1 MNFPFH
7 KQLDAMD
14 CGPTCLKMVAEHYGR
29 KYSLQ
34 NLRSKSFITREG
46 VSLLGISDAAE
57 AIGFRSMGVKASLK
71 KMNDEE
77 PTPFIAHWGQNH
89 FVVVFKII
97 KTKRNWGVTQ
107 SSNPIESNYK
117 VYVADPAHGL
127 ITYTSEEFE
136 KQWATTIQDGDKV
149 GVALLLEPTP
159 EFYEMDGEQH
169 KRTSFS
175 FLLKYLKPHK
185 KFLIQLALGMLIGSL
200 LQLIFPFLTQSVVDI
215 GINTQNLNFVY
226 LVLIAQLVLFV
237 ARMATDFIRGWI
249 LLHISTRINISL
261 ISDFLIKLM
270 KLPVGFF
277 DTKMIGDLMQRI
289 GDHQRIEQFLTS
301 ETLNILF
308 SLFNLFIFSGVLAY
322 YSLNIFAVFIIG
334 TALYIAWILL
344 FMKKRRE
351 LDFKR
356 FQQASDNQSNLY
368 QLITGMQEIKL
379 NNCEKQKRWEW
390 ERIQAKLFKVSI
402 KGLALSQYQQ
412 AGSVFFNEGKNI
424 LITIMAASFV
434 IKGDMTLG
442 MMMAIQYITGQ
453 LNSPIAQMITFIQS
467 TQDAKISMERLGEIH
482 ERDDEEKANEPK
494 ITELPEQKEIQIEN
508 LTFQYEGPHSP
519 KVLDSINLKIQQ
531 NKVTAIVGASG
542 SGKTTLIKL
551 MLGFYPPVKGQI
563 KIGNSTLN
571 NYSQRMWRKK
581 CGVVMQD
588 GFIFSDTIAHN
599 IAVSD
604 EIVNRDK
611 LLSAVKV
618 ANIQDFIESLPLSY
632 NTKIGQEGSGT
643 SQGQKQRMLIA
654 RAVYKN
660 PDYIFLDEATNAL
673 DANNEK
679 VIMENLDEF
688 FKGRTVVVVAHRL
701 STVKNA
707 DQIIVLDKGK
717 IVETGN
723 HKELTAKRGTYYQ
736 LVKNQLELG
745 N

>member
-1 MNFPFH
+1 
-7 KQLDAMD
+7 MD
-14 CGPTCLKMVAEHYGR
+14 CGPTCLKMVAEHYGKR
-29 KYSLQ
+29 YSLQ
-34 NLRSKSFITREG
+34 NLRGKSFITREG

-57 AIGFRSMGVKASLK
+57 AIGFRTMGVKASLE
-71 KMNDEE
+71 KMAEE
-77 PTPFIAHWGQNH
+77 QPVPFIAHWRQNH
-89 FVVVFKII
+89 FVVVYKI
-97 KTKRNWGVTQ
+97 TKNQVFV
-107 SSNPIESNYK
+107 S
-117 VYVADPAHGL
+117 DPAHGYVK
-127 ITYTSEEFE
+127 YTWQEFK
-136 KQWATTIQDGDKV
+136 KQWATTKQEGEDV

-159 EFYEMDGEQH
+159 AFYESKGDEH

-175 FLLKYLKPHK
+175 FLLQYLRPHK
-185 KFLIQLALGMLIGSL
+185 KFLVQLALGMLLGSL
-200 LQLIFPFLTQSVVDI
+200 LQLIFPFLTQSVVDV

-226 LVLIAQLVLFV
+226 LVLIAQLVLFI

-289 GDHQRIEQFLTS
+289 GDHRRIENFLTS

-308 SLFNLFIFSGVLAY
+308 SFVNLIIFGAVLAFYSWQIFFIFLVG
-322 YSLNIFAVFIIG
+322 SL
-334 TALYIAWILL
+334 LYIAWILL

-351 LDFKR
+351 LDYKR
-356 FQQASDNQSNLY
+356 FQQAADNQSNLF

-390 ERIQAKLFKVSI
+390 ERIQARLFKVSV

-424 LITIMAASFV
+424 LITIVAATSV
-434 IKGDMTLG
+434 IQGNMTLG
-442 MMMAIQYITGQ
+442 MMMAVQYITGQ
-453 LNSPIAQMITFIQS
+453 LNSPISQMISFMQS
-467 TQDAKISMERLGEIH
+467 MQDAKISLERLGEIH
-482 ERDDEEKANEPK
+482 EKDDEEDVDHPK
-494 ITELPEQKEIQIEN
+494 LAELPEQKDLFIEN
-508 LTFQYEGPHSP
+508 LMFQYEGPHSP
-519 KVLDSINLKIQQ
+519 KVLEAINLHIPA

-542 SGKTTLIKL
+542 SGKTTLLKL
-551 MLGFYPPVKGQI
+551 MLGFYAPIQG
-563 KIGNSTLN
+563 KILVGKTGLENF
-571 NYSQRMWRKK
+571 SQRMWREK

-588 GFIFSDTIAHN
+588 GFIFSDSIANN

-604 EIVNRDK
+604 ESVDRKK
-611 LLSAVKV
+611 LLDAVKV
-618 ANIQDFIESLPLSY
+618 ANIQQFVEELPLSY
-632 NTKIGQEGSGT
+632 NTKIGQEGSGI

-660 PDYIFLDEATNAL
+660 PEYIFLDEATNAL

-679 VIMENLDEF
+679 VIMENLQDF

-707 DQIIVLDKGK
+707 DQIVVLDKGK
-717 IVETGN
+717 IAEVGN
-723 HKELTAKRGTYYQ
+723 HKELAALKGKYYE

>member
-1 MNFPFH
+1 MN
-7 KQLDAMD
+7 
-14 CGPTCLKMVAEHYGR
+14 
-29 KYSLQ
+29 YSAD
-34 NLRSKSFITREG
+34 K
-46 VSLLGISDAAE
+46 LGISDAAE
-57 AIGFRSMGVKASLK
+57 AIGFRTMGVKASLNK
-71 KMNDEE
+71 LAEE
-77 PTPFIAHWGQNH
+77 HPVPFIAHWKQNH
-89 FVVVFKII
+89 FVVVYKI
-97 KTKRNWGVTQ
+97 KKMRGNRSATQ
-107 SSNPIESNYK
+107 SRAPIGANSK
-117 VYVADPAHGL
+117 VYVSDPAHGH
-127 ITYTSEEFE
+127 ITYTGEEFN
-136 KQWATTIQDGDKV
+136 KQWATTKQEGEDL

-159 EFYEMDGEQH
+159 SFYESKGDEH

-175 FLLKYLKPHK
+175 FLLQYLRPHK
-185 KFLIQLALGMLIGSL
+185 KFLVQLALGMLLGSL
-200 LQLIFPFLTQSVVDI
+200 LQLIFPFLTQSVVDV

-226 LVLIAQLVLFV
+226 LVLAAMGVLFI
-237 ARMATDFIRGWI
+237 ARMVTDFIRGWI

-289 GDHQRIEQFLTS
+289 GDHRRIENFLTS

-308 SLFNLFIFSGVLAY
+308 SFFNLIIFGAVLAFYSWKIFFIFLVG
-322 YSLNIFAVFIIG
+322 SL
-334 TALYIAWILL
+334 LYMVWILL

-390 ERIQAKLFKVSI
+390 ERIQAKLFKVSV

-424 LITIMAASFV
+424 LITIVAATSV

-442 MMMAIQYITGQ
+442 MMMAVQYITGQ
-453 LNSPIAQMITFIQS
+453 LNSPIAQMITFMQS
-467 TQDAKISMERLGEIH
+467 MQDAKISLERLGEIH
-482 ERDDEEKANEPK
+482 EKKDEEDVDQPK
-494 ITELPEQKEIQIEN
+494 ITELPENKDIYLNN
-508 LTFQYEGPHSP
+508 LVFQYEGPHSP
-519 KVLDSINLKIQQ
+519 KVLEDIDLHIPQ
-531 NKVTAIVGASG
+531 NKITAIVGASG
-542 SGKTTLIKL
+542 SGKTTLLKL
-551 MLGFYPPVKGQI
+551 MLGFYPPVQGKVMVG
-563 KIGNSTLN
+563 KTGLE
-571 NYSQRMWRKK
+571 NYSQRMWRDK

-588 GFIFSDTIAHN
+588 GFIFSDTIANN

-604 EIVNRDK
+604 ETVDRKK
-611 LLSAVKV
+611 LLDAVKV
-618 ANIQDFIESLPLSY
+618 ANIQEFVEGLPLSY
-632 NTKIGQEGSGT
+632 NTKIGQEGSGI

-660 PDYIFLDEATNAL
+660 PEFIFLDEATNAL

-679 VIMENLDEF
+679 VIMENLNQF

-707 DQIIVLDKGK
+707 DQIVVLEHGK
-717 IVETGN
+717 IVEVGN
-723 HKELTAKRGTYYQ
+723 HNELAAKKGKYFE

>member
-1 MNFPFH
+1 MSNFPIH

-34 NLRSKSFITREG
+34 NLRSQSFITREG

-57 AIGFRSMGVKASLK
+57 AIGFRTMGVKTSLQ
-71 KMNDEE
+71 KMKDED
-77 PTPFIAHWGQNH
+77 PTPFIAHWKQDH
-89 FVVVFKII
+89 FVVVYKIS
-97 KTKRNWGVTQ
+97 KTN
-107 SSNPIESNYK
+107 
-117 VYVADPAHGL
+117 VYVADPGHGL
-127 ITYTSEEFE
+127 VNYTCQEFE
-136 KQWATTIQDGDKV
+136 KQWATTTQESENV

-159 EFYEMDGEQH
+159 TFYEMDGEQH

-185 KFLIQLALGMLIGSL
+185 KFLVQLALGMLLGSL
-200 LQLIFPFLTQSVVDI
+200 LQLIFPFLTQSVVDV

-226 LVLIAQLVLFV
+226 LVLAAQMVLFV

-277 DTKMIGDLMQRI
+277 DSKMIGDLMQRI
-289 GDHQRIEQFLTS
+289 GDHDRIEHFLTS

-308 SLFNLFIFSGVLAY
+308 SFVNMIIFGGVLAY
-322 YSLNIFAVFIIG
+322 YSWKIFAIFLIG
-334 TALYIAWILL
+334 TILYVCWILL
-344 FMKKRRE
+344 FMRKRRE

-356 FQQASDNQSNLY
+356 FQQAADNQSNLF

-390 ERIQAKLFKVSI
+390 ERIQARLFKISI

-424 LITIMAASFV
+424 LITIMAATFV

-453 LNSPIAQMITFIQS
+453 LNSPIAQMINFVQS

-482 ERDDEEKANEPK
+482 ERDDEEKIDSPK
-494 ITELPEQKEIQIEN
+494 IAELPEQKDIKIEN

-519 KVLDSINLKIQQ
+519 KVLDNINLQIPQ
-531 NKVTAIVGASG
+531 NKVTAIVGTSG

-551 MLGFYPPVKGQI
+551 LLGFYPPVKG
-563 KIGNSTLN
+563 KILISNSTLD
-571 NYSQRMWRKK
+571 NYSQRMWRNK

-588 GFIFSDTIAHN
+588 GFIFSDTIANN

-604 EIVNRDK
+604 EQLNRKK
-611 LLSAVKV
+611 LLNAVKT
-618 ANIQDFIESLPLSY
+618 ANIQNFIEDLPLSY

-660 PDYIFLDEATNAL
+660 PEYIFLDEATNAL

-679 VIMENLDEF
+679 VIMENLNEF
-688 FKGRTVVVVAHRL
+688 FEGRTVVIVAHRL

-717 IVETGN
+717 VVETGN
-723 HKELTAKRGTYYQ
+723 HKELANKRGAYYQ